1 MAQGAPKFPE
11 LEAHQLDLL
20 GAQPSCVALHI
31 RKGECAGGLLPPPSA
46 HRLVHAWQDACGDEA
61 QPHKKCPPIEEYM
74 LAVDRLAEMYGPRKH
89 IYLATDSTAVIREA
103 EKKWPQHSFV
113 YQKMSRT
120 KYDDSQGPI
129 QGIDSDRSIDKSSTL
144 EEMYKDMWA
153 MSACDGGFVGR
164 LLFVRIPSIRGEAC
178 SFPAS

>member
-1 MAQGAPKFPE
+1 
-11 LEAHQLDLL
+11 
-20 GAQPSCVALHI
+20 
-31 RKGECAGGLLPPPSA
+31 LLPPPSA